1 MSRTS
6 VIIVNYNGADDT
18 RQCLDSLSRVSPTPK
33 MIVVDNASTEGGVE
47 EAMADYPGVEL
58 IHSSVNVGF
67 GRGNNLGIRRALS
80 ETDCEFVFLLNND
93 ATVEPQTIRRLEET
107 LDEHPEA
114 GIAAPRIV
122 LTEDTGVLW
131 YGGGEVDW
139 RKGGVRSPG
148 YMGAADSED
157 ALREREVGF
166 SSGCAML
173 IRRSVLERA
182 GGFDPRLFMYEED
195 LELGLRIR
203 RSGWSIRYAPEALV
217 LHRVGGTQRRDGG
230 GYVPE
235 LSPQN
240 PRLPFHAFHRIKNR
254 LLVMRLHARG
264 KDALRFAIFF
274 PAFLVYKCSGYALR
288 GRWDGIRAVLSG
300 LRESVSLIREPFVDE
315 LKEPDT
321 GSEPASAEPV
331 IFVVG
336 NSRSGTTMTAHML
349 GRHPRVFAMNEL
361 HFFEQLWT
369 PEDEERPLSTAEA
382 EDLAARLLCIQRDG
396 YLNQREASRFDKEAA
411 SLVAGMRAKPLTPA
425 RVFEEFLLREAVR
438 GGKEIPCDHTPRNVF
453 YLAEILKLYPEARI
467 VSMVRDP
474 RDVLLSQKRK
484 YKRRS
489 QDKNVPRR
497 ESLRSWVNYHPLTI
511 SKLWSSSA
519 RAAQRFAGDERVLAV
534 RFEDLLS
541 DPEGVTREICA
552 FAGVEFDPELLQ
564 IPQIGSSSERDRPE
578 KTGINRARAGS
589 WQEGGLTRTEVFL
602 CQKITGKDMKRNGY
616 AADEVHPSP
625 LGVAYG
631 LASFPFKL
639 ALAFLLNLGRMR
651 RVAQTIKRRL

>member
-1 MSRTS
+1 MNRTS
-6 VIIVNYNGADDT
+6 VIIVNYNGAEDT
-18 RQCLDSLSRVSPTPK
+18 WKCLASLSNVGPAPDLF
-33 MIVVDNASTEGGVE
+33 VVDNASTEGGVE
-47 EAMADYPGVEL
+47 EAVAGYPGVEL
-58 IHSSVNVGF
+58 IRSATNVGF

-93 ATVEPQTIRRLEET
+93 ATVEPRTIRRLEDA

-114 GIAAPRIV
+114 GVAAPRIV

-139 RKGGVRSPG
+139 RKGGVKSPG
-148 YMGAADSED
+148 YMGSADSED

-166 SSGCAML
+166 ASGCAML
-173 IRRSVLERA
+173 IRRSVLEQA

-203 RSGWSIRYAPEALV
+203 RSGWSIRYAPRALV
-217 LHRVGGTQRRDGG
+217 LHKVGGTQRRDS

-254 LLVMRLHARG
+254 LLVMYLHARG
-264 KDALRFAIFF
+264 GNALRFAVFF
-274 PAFLVYKCSGYALR
+274 PVFLAYKCSGYALR

-300 LRESVSLIREPFVDE
+300 LRESVSLIRQPFVDE
-315 LKEPDT
+315 LKETDT
-321 GSEPASAEPV
+321 SHETASAQSIV
-331 IFVVG
+331 FVVG

-369 PEDEERPLSTAEA
+369 PEDEERALSRAEA
-382 EDLAARLLCIQRDG
+382 EKLAARLLCIQRDG
-396 YLNQREASRFDKEAA
+396 YLNQKEASRFSAESVELISVMSTKH
-411 SLVAGMRAKPLTPA
+411 PTPA
-425 RVFEEFLLREAVR
+425 RVFEEFLRREAAA
-438 GGKEIPCDHTPRNVF
+438 GGKEVPCDHTPRNVF
-453 YLAEILKLYPEARI
+453 YLAEILNLYPEARI

-484 YKRRS
+484 WKRRS
-489 QDKNVPRR
+489 QDKKVPRR

-511 SKLWSSSA
+511 SKLWTSSA

-552 FAGVEFDPELLQ
+552 FIGLEFDPELLQ
-564 IPQIGSSSERDRPE
+564 VPQIGSSSERDRPE
-578 KTGINRARAGS
+578 QRGINRARAGS

-602 CQKITGKDMKRNGY
+602 CQKIAGKDMKRNGY
-616 AADEVHPSP
+616 AAAEVHPSP
-625 LGVAYG
+625 LGLAYG

-639 ALAFLLNLGRMR
+639 GLAFFLNLGRMR
-651 RVAQTIKRRL
+651 KIAQTIKRRL